1 MMVERVLVVRY
12 ELFCAG
18 VYDVVCDVACCGV
31 CVGKFDDV
39 NGGEING
46 KVN

>member
-1 MMVERVLVVRY
+1 MMVERVMVVRY

-18 VYDVVCDVACCGV
+18 VYVACCGV